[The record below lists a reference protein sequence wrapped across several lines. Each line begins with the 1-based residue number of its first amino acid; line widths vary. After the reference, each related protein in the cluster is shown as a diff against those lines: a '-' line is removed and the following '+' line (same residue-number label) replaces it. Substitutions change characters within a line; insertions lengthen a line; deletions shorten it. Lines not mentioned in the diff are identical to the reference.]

1 MARYRG
7 PVCRL
12 CRRAGDKLFL
22 KGERCFTG
30 ACAIERR
37 QTAPGQHG
45 TARGSKS
52 DFSVQLSEKQKVKR
66 TYGLTEKGFRK
77 NFDKAIQAKGM
88 VAGTSMLLCL
98 ETRLDNLV
106 YRVGFAQSRTQARQM
121 VGHGHILVNGRIVS
135 KPGYC
140 ASVGDVIEVTPELR
154 ANVNVQASMQSAI
167 SRAIPGWLSLDKD
180 SVRGT
185 VNALPAREDM
195 PQNFREQLVVEL
207 YSR

>member
-1 MARYRG
+1 MARYTG

-45 TARGSKS
+45 SARGSKS
-52 DFSVQLSEKQKVKR
+52 DFSIQLAEKQKVKR
-66 TYGLTEKGFRK
+66 TYGLSEKGFRR
-77 NFDKAIQAKGM
+77 NFEEAIQEKGM
-88 VAGTSMLLCL
+88 VAGTAMLLGL

-106 YRVGFAQSRTQARQM
+106 YRVGFAQSRVQARQL
-121 VGHGHILVNGRIVS
+121 VVHGHILVNGRVVS
-135 KPGYC
+135 KPGYH
-140 ASVGDVIEVTPELR
+140 ASVGDVVEVSEELKK
-154 ANVNVQASMQSAI
+154 NVNVQAAMQSAI

-180 SVRGT
+180 NARGT